1 MSARSEGFRAQDLL
15 AAGSWRVV
23 RGEPTAEEVAALAL
37 VLGAALS
44 RRRQPAP
51 RATER
56 TATAPVALRRGEP
69 WSAAATSW
77 AAAPLTGRREAA

>member
-1 MSARSEGFRAQDLL
+1 MSARSEGFRAHDLL
-15 AAGSWRVV
+15 AAGAWRVV

-44 RRRQPAP
+44 RRRSAP
-51 RATER
+51 RDTER
-56 TATAPVALRRGEP
+56 TVTAPVALRRGEP